1 MTKCCRLITIFHLR
15 NANVPIVHL
24 PIKRN
29 NSNNK
34 SSHDLSPL
42 KILSTGQTKPLFTI
56 AIQHKENR
64 FCHSKVIFRAYLYNM
79 TNYFDSYRVPDLQK
93 YLRSRGVS
101 VTGYN
106 KPILKEIAIAVQKL
120 ELPEDPDFLRDS
132 VQDCVIKKLILAG
145 LQNHKPLEH
154 PGYTSDFTNIPQFGL
169 IDIFNYL
176 IFNRSDYD
184 GKKLKGYKSYD
195 DYRLFYDGNVEVLEF
210 NDLGDHRN
218 CLFRAKVKPTQKDK
232 TFLNKDFYEL
242 WIVLDKEDGYVI
254 TAHCECKG
262 G

>member
-1 MTKCCRLITIFHLR
+1 
-15 NANVPIVHL
+15 
-24 PIKRN
+24 
-29 NSNNK
+29 
-34 SSHDLSPL
+34 
-42 KILSTGQTKPLFTI
+42 
-56 AIQHKENR
+56 
-64 FCHSKVIFRAYLYNM
+64 M

-132 VQDCVIKKLILAG
+132 VQDCVIKKLTLAG
-145 LQNHKPLEH
+145 LQNFKPLEH
-154 PGYTSDFTNIPQFGL
+154 PGYTSDFTNIPEFGL

-176 IFNRSDYD
+176 IFNRSEYD

-195 DYRLFYDGNVEVLEF
+195 DYRLFYDGSVEVLEF

-218 CLFRAKVKPTQKDK
+218 CLFRTKVKPTQKDK